1 MGGKGVAIRGP
12 RSLVSS
18 GCLKVVGFQSLAVCF
33 LTTPN
38 SDSQISLNGTQIDRA
53 WQRFPSEVEGN
64 TE

>member
-38 SDSQISLNGTQIDRA
+38 SDSQILNGTQIDQA
-53 WQRFPSEVEGN
+53 WQCFPSEVEGN

>member
-53 WQRFPSEVEGN
+53 
-64 TE
+64 